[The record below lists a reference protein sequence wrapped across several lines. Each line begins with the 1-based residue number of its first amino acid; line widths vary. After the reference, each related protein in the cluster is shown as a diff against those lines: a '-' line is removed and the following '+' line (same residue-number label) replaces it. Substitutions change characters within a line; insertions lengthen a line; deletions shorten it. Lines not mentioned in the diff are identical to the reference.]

1 MRNRS
6 SHRWSAAVVMV
17 VLALLYAIAAV
28 ALVATLVPAAAA
40 QTASPPAAAARY
52 KLQLRRAA
60 QTEWGLDAPIAA
72 MAAQVHQ
79 ESAWNPQAVS
89 RVGARGLSQFMPA
102 TARWWCERTGTSI
115 ADCLP
120 HNPAWALRALVGYD
134 KWLFDRAPAHLG
146 RFDRYWMALRAYN
159 GGEGHLRAEA
169 IKTGAP
175 APTRSQID
183 AACGQ
188 ARRAMVHCR
197 ENLGYPRRILQDI
210 QPRYASW
217 GPVMEP

>member
-1 MRNRS
+1 M
-6 SHRWSAAVVMV
+6 ML
-17 VLALLYAIAAV
+17 VLVLLYAIGFV
-28 ALVATLVPAAAA
+28 ALLLSLVPAARAETI
-40 QTASPPAAAARY
+40 QPPAASARY

-60 QTEWGLDAPIAA
+60 QTEWGLDAPVAA

-89 RVGARGLSQFMPA
+89 RVGARGLAQFMPA
-102 TARWWCERTGTSI
+102 TARWWCERMRTTAS
-115 ADCLP
+115 DCLP

-134 KWLFDRAPAHLG
+134 RFLFDRAPAHLD

-169 IKTGAP
+169 AKTGAP
-175 APTRSQID
+175 APTRAQID
-183 AACGQ
+183 SACGQ
-188 ARRAMVHCR
+188 ARRAVVHCR
-197 ENLGYPRRILQDI
+197 ENLGYPRRILLDI

-217 GPVMEP
+217 GPVVEP